1 MSYTLPSIKNNAQGD
16 QRSVGFELEFT
27 GVKIDSA
34 AKIIQSLY
42 GGKLKKEHRY
52 HFEILDTE
60 FGNFRVELDAR
71 ILRKMASQDVFSKW
85 GIDLDEESI
94 RKSLENVVDKLAKT
108 VVPLE
113 IVMPPVPLGDLH
125 RLEELRVRL
134 QENRA
139 EGTHTSVIHA
149 FGMHINIESPDLK
162 TVTLLNYLRSF
173 LILYP
178 WLLKELKIDLSRRIT
193 PFVDSFPQKYAAKIL
208 DSSYHPDQEQFIRD
222 YVEFNPTR
230 NRPMDMMPI
239 FGMLDKDLIQSV
251 MEGKKNDPR
260 PTFHYRLPNS
270 RIDDPDWRFED
281 EWDHWLEVERLAGNK
296 EMLNKLSRLYLT
308 RKEETVMSFRKEWA
322 TTVTILLDLDE

>member
-1 MSYTLPSIKNNAQGD
+1 MSYTFPLIENNAYGD
-16 QRSVGFELEFT
+16 QRKVGLELEFA
-27 GVKIDSA
+27 GIEIESA

-52 HFEILDTE
+52 QFEILDSE
-60 FGNFRVELDAR
+60 HGDFRIELDAR
-71 ILRKMASQDVFSKW
+71 ILRKMARQDVFRKW

-94 RKSLENVVDKLAKT
+94 RKSLEDVVDKLAKT

-113 IVMPPVPLGDLH
+113 VVMPPVPLRDLH
-125 RLEELRVRL
+125 RMEKLRAKL

-139 EGTHTSVIHA
+139 EGTHASFIHA
-149 FGMHINIESPDLK
+149 FGMHINIEAPDLE
-162 TVTLLNYLRSF
+162 TSTLLSYLRSF

-178 WLLKELKIDLSRRIT
+178 WFLKKLKIDFSRRLS
-193 PFVDSFPQKYAAKIL
+193 PFVDSYPKKYVKKIL
-208 DSSYHPDQEQFIRD
+208 DPSYQPNQEQFIRD
-222 YVEFNPTR
+222 YMEFNPTR
-230 NRPMDMMPI
+230 NRPVDMMPI
-239 FGMLDKDLIQSV
+239 FGMLDKDLIQPV

-281 EWDHWLEVERLAGNK
+281 EWDHWLEVEKLAANN
-296 EMLNKLSRLYLT
+296 EMLNKLSRLYIT
-308 RKEETVMSFRKEWA
+308 RKEETVIAFRKEWA